1 MPEKYGGPFKN
12 LHVIK
17 LLIVIEIER
26 TKRRD
31 TSTWYLFSLVLKVE
45 GCYTRLQRRSL
56 GQQCWHNVV
65 TIRSNVTTMLRR
77 RCQFARV
84 TQLLSSVLGNE
95 LGYIRVGLSALHD
108 TFEVEIIRAVALL
121 VPGDQLPGTN
131 NIT

>member
-1 MPEKYGGPFKN
+1 M
-12 LHVIK
+12 
-17 LLIVIEIER
+17 LLQSEAM
-26 TKRRD
+26 
-31 TSTWYLFSLVLKVE
+31 S
-45 GCYTRLQRRSL
+45 
-56 GQQCWHNVV
+56 QQCCVV
-65 TIRSNVTTMLRR
+65 VANFT
-77 RCQFARV
+77 RV